1 LRKMALR
8 IYALVGAILFLF
20 LLVTLSSGQLEFGS
34 ISYPTKAGEVLIV
47 EDFSSAPGLVQRP
60 VTIMYLD
67 LGIAPGFYDKKDPL
81 FLHLGPGPVS
91 LADIRLTPSPFGPG
105 GSRVGPGD
113 GDLGLELSSFN
124 PPYPRLVYADIGE
137 KMGQYDPMDSVYVK
151 TVPPI
156 SQLAVGD
163 VRLTWAGS
171 HPPGTRVKSSDP
183 DRGSEVLLLHPGPDF
198 AFWSPLA
205 RGQVRFYNANGNVLG
220 DPISLPIYDASD
232 RVYFDMSVPSDPP
245 RLFGYVIINEPKF
258 SGAIGDFVWWDRN
271 EDGIQDVIE
280 LEPGIPEV
288 MVKLYYE
295 YEGDCWEIGST
306 RTNRSGYYSFEGL
319 PSGKYIAEVDTK
331 TLPGE
336 GWKPTKYRAE
346 DDRSRDSNGD
356 PAFQPGCLEDA

>member
-1 LRKMALR
+1 MRKMALR

-151 TVPPI
+151 TVPLI
-156 SQLAVGD
+156 SELAVGD

-171 HPPGTRVKSSDP
+171 LPPGTRVKSSDP

-245 RLFGYVIINEPKF
+245 RLFGYVIINQPRCTG
-258 SGAIGDFVWWDRN
+258 SIGDFVWKDYN
-271 EDGIQDVIE
+271 EDGVQNDGSDSGIE
-280 LEPGIPEV
+280 GALF
-288 MVKLYYE
+288 KLCYLYKD
-295 YEGDCWEIGST
+295 DCWEIPST
-306 RTNRSGYYSFEGL
+306 ETNDSGYYRFDGL
-319 PSGKYIAEVDTK
+319 CDGKYIVMVDLDS
-331 TLPGE
+331 LPE
-336 GWKPTKYRAE
+336 EWRTPTILNAV
-346 DDRSRDSNGD
+346 DNGSLDSNAD
-356 PAFQPGCLEDA
+356 PGFQPRCST